1 MGKREIKHPDK
12 QVDTGA
18 YSAGVEVDGWVYVSG
33 QGPLDLKTGQ
43 IVPGDIEVQTR
54 VTLEHV
60 RKILAAAGC
69 TMDDVVKCTVH
80 LLHIE
85 DFQRFNKTYAEFFTG
100 VRPARTT
107 VQSVLIDGI
116 LVEIDAVAK
125 RR

>member
-1 MGKREIKHPDK
+1 MAKKEIKHPDK

-33 QGPLDLKTGQ
+33 QGPLDLKTGE
-43 IVPGDIEVQTR
+43 IVQGDIAVQTK
-54 VTLEHV
+54 VTLDHV
-60 RKILAAAGC
+60 KKILEAAGC

-80 LLHIE
+80 LLNLE
-85 DFQRFNKTYAEFFTG
+85 DFPAYNKVYAEYFTG

-107 VQSVLIDGI
+107 VQSGLIGGI

-125 RR
+125 KR